1 MPDNPNSL
9 LNRFQRWKTEHLS
22 HQQFLMFLSAI
33 IGFAAGLG
41 AVAIKNLTHF
51 IQHLMEDRS
60 GAKLGNAPD
69 GRYGIFVRSV
79 DRNKFFNSI
88 MYEFYTTHD
97 QSLGVDGVADNY
109 FNDGIYTSGW
119 TYENRVL
126 GAPFFTVDP
135 EGEGIINNRFSV
147 HHLGI
152 GGQPHNY
159 FNTYPVR
166 FLFSYARN
174 EGTYAKEFEEVQHV
188 YSLFY
193 EQRVYEGF
201 LDVSFQ
207 AGAEFHPEE
216 GIFGLGVK
224 VRREL

>member
-1 MPDNPNSL
+1 SWGEYFLGKERHMQKA
-9 LNRFQRWKTEHLS
+9 RVHHKAFYMVYKTEDDLQLKGGLVHYA
-22 HQQFLMFLSAI
+22 QW
-33 IGFAAGLG
+33 AGESPERKQPNEFEDYFRVATGNGGANHILG
-41 AVAIKNLTHF
+41 WEGNISKKFKTFYIEAF

-69 GRYGIFVRSV
+69 GRYGIFVRSA

-109 FNDGIYTSGW
+109 FNDGIYNSGW

-152 GGQPHNY
+152 
-159 FNTYPVR
+159 
-166 FLFSYARN
+166 
-174 EGTYAKEFEEVQHV
+174 
-188 YSLFY
+188 
-193 EQRVYEGF
+193 
-201 LDVSFQ
+201 
-207 AGAEFHPEE
+207 
-216 GIFGLGVK
+216 
-224 VRREL
+224 